1 MLRIGNM
8 SHLLGVGISRR
19 NGFARNEPIYIDDRV
34 ILKYVH
40 HPKKTKGATVPTQ
53 YMNLLKKA
61 IQRPHHI
68 YRDNSSKNKGKLVF
82 VGTVPKNS
90 GKVIKAVI
98 HTGYSRNGMKYHYV
112 KSFGIVAASHLMERM
127 YSKIK

>member
-8 SHLLGVGISRR
+8 SHFLGISMAQRS
-19 NGFARNEPIYIDDRV
+19 GFSRNEPIYIDDRV

-40 HPKKTKGATVPTQ
+40 HPKKAKGATVPTQ

-61 IQRPHHI
+61 IQRPNGV
-68 YRDNSSKNKGKLVF
+68 YRDNSPKNKGRLVF
-82 VGTVPKNS
+82 IGTIPKNKN
-90 GKVIKAVI
+90 KVIKAVI

-112 KSFGIVAASHLMERM
+112 KSFGIVAKSHFKERV